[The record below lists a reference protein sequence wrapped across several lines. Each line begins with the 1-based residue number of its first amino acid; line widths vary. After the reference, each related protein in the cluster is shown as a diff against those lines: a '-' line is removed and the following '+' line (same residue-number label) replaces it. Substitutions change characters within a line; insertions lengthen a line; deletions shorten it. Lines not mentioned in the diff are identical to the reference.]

1 MASEHHTE
9 QCLQDTAE
17 WERIKNEYESRWP
30 HYCRTCMGWGALY
43 SGIEYGKPVV
53 DPCPDCSDK
62 GRCPR
67 CGHQIYSEPSD
78 WDDDTTCPE
87 CGWREGA
94 TEGIPEAPECLCWL
108 KKEDVWKAW
117 EDLWKLGVIQLARR

>member
-1 MASEHHTE
+1 MMASEHHTE

-30 HYCRTCMGWGALY
+30 RYCRTCNGWGFTGC
-43 SGIEYGKPVV
+43 GIRCDEPWA
-53 DPCPDCSDK
+53 DPCADCTEQ

-67 CGHQIYSEPSD
+67 CGHQIYDDPYD
-78 WDDDTTCPE
+78 WEDDTTCPE

-108 KKEDVWKAW
+108 GKEHCY
-117 EDLWKLGVIQLARR
+117 G